1 MTEQWKH
8 QSDPGSKGIDPDP
21 VLAPPFGTA
30 ERLGGAMVVYILML
44 LGMIMVGGLAQFFLG
59 FEANAILSEF
69 LVILVPVF
77 VLLRGKNPASQL
89 GLRKWP
95 EPGQVIWSLLGI
107 LALAVLIA
115 ELTYWS
121 DLVFPMP
128 DAIKTAYLDAVTAD
142 TVPELLALVLAAAVA
157 PGLCE
162 EVAFRGF
169 FQPMLR
175 SRFGKHLGITLAA
188 VLFAMMHLD
197 PWHLLALFFIGLFLG
212 YLYAWTGSLW
222 VPVLA
227 HFMNNATSVVLIY
240 LAPDTSL
247 SQMHE
252 PPPRWLV
259 PVSFVALVATIR
271 WFVSRAGKEDA
282 SQGGDSVRAEN
293 PHQGF

>member
-1 MTEQWKH
+1 MTDQRKYD
-8 QSDPGSKGIDPDP
+8 SDPGMNEVTPDP

-44 LGMIMVGGLAQFFLG
+44 VGMITVGGIAQFFLG
-59 FEANAILSEF
+59 FEANAILSEV
-69 LVILVPVF
+69 LVILVPIF
-77 VLLRGKNPASQL
+77 VLLRGRDPALQL
-89 GLRKWP
+89 GLRQKP
-95 EPGQVIWSLLGI
+95 ELGQVVWSILGI

-115 ELTYWS
+115 ELTYWT

-128 DAIKTAYLDAVTAD
+128 EAIKTAYLEAVTAD
-142 TVPELLALVLAAAVA
+142 TLPELLALTLAAAVA

-175 SRFGKHLGITLAA
+175 SRFGKHAGVALAA
-188 VLFAMMHLD
+188 ALFAVMHLD
-197 PWHLLALFFIGLFLG
+197 PWHLLALFAIGLFLG
-212 YLYAWTGSLW
+212 YLYVWTGSLW

-227 HFMNNATSVVLIY
+227 HFMNNATSVLLIY
-240 LAPDTSL
+240 LAPETSL

-259 PVSFVALVATIR
+259 PVSFVALVAVIR
-271 WFVSRAGKEDA
+271 WFLQQARLREEAKSM
-282 SQGGDSVRAEN
+282 DSMGADGPYNRW
-293 PHQGF
+293 

>member
-1 MTEQWKH
+1 MTEEWKYE
-8 QSDPGSKGIDPDP
+8 SDPGLKGVAPDP

-30 ERLGGAMVVYILML
+30 DRLGGAMVVYILML
-44 LGMIMVGGLAQFFLG
+44 LGMIIVGGLAQFFLG
-59 FEANAILSEF
+59 FEANAILSEV

-77 VLLRGKNPASQL
+77 VLLRGRDPAGQL
-89 GLRKWP
+89 GLRIWP
-95 EPGQVIWSLLGI
+95 QLGQVVWSFLGI

-128 DAIKTAYLDAVTAD
+128 DAIKNAYLDAVTAD
-142 TVPELLALVLAAAVA
+142 TLPELLALVLAAAVA

-175 SRFGKHLGITLAA
+175 SRYGKHVGIALAA
-188 VLFAMMHLD
+188 GLFAVMHLD
-197 PWHLLALFFIGLFLG
+197 PWHLLALFIIGLFLG
-212 YLYAWTGSLW
+212 YLYAWTGTLW

-227 HFMNNATSVVLIY
+227 HFMNNATSVLLIY

-259 PVSFVALVATIR
+259 PVSFVALVAAIR
-271 WFVSRAGKEDA
+271 WFLHQARVEKDDRGVDPTRTD
-282 SQGGDSVRAEN
+282 G
-293 PHQGF
+293 PHNRW

>member
-1 MTEQWKH
+1 MTDQW
-8 QSDPGSKGIDPDP
+8 QYESDPGLKGTDPDP

-44 LGMIMVGGLAQFFLG
+44 LGMIMVGGIAQFFLG
-59 FEANAILSEF
+59 FEANAILSEV

-77 VLLRGKNPASQL
+77 VLLRGRDPVLVL
-89 GLRKWP
+89 GLRKRP
-95 EPGQVIWSLLGI
+95 ATGQVVWSLLGI

-128 DAIKTAYLDAVTAD
+128 DVIKNAYLDAVTAD
-142 TVPELLALVLAAAVA
+142 SLPELLALVLAAAVA
-157 PGLCE
+157 PGICE

-169 FQPMLR
+169 FQPMLH
-175 SRFGKHLGITLAA
+175 SRFGKHVGIALAA
-188 VLFAMMHLD
+188 TLFAVMHLD
-197 PWHLLALFFIGLFLG
+197 PWHLLALFIIGLFLG
-212 YLYAWTGSLW
+212 YLYVWTGSLW
-222 VPVLA
+222 VPILA

-240 LAPDTSL
+240 LAPETSL

-259 PVSFVALVATIR
+259 PISFVALVATIR
-271 WFVSRAGKEDA
+271 WFVYQAKD
-282 SQGGDSVRAEN
+282 GDTT
-293 PHQGF
+293 